1 MSSGTVGHT
10 SDMQQSERRQHAEAA
25 TTRLRS
31 CAVDRRPSGTAR
43 MRGTG
48 PASAVLRKALV
59 CISLPQDPTGDARVV
74 SAATP
79 PEMVAP
85 PSNLAPRSHEPS
97 CSGLGINDIA
107 TRPQSA
113 RKAGHRV
120 GVTPRHDDKGG
131 HGWSRPDVRKE
142 VNHQALGTRGHPSQ
156 AGLPQPSR
164 RIPLTSAA
172 TKWHCVT
179 HGCVLHDAAPQ
190 AVLRKALVC
199 ISLPQDPTGDAR
211 VVSAATPPEMVA
223 PPSNL
228 APRSHEPSC
237 SGTVTAD
244 APPLSLPLRYR
255 AIDDPSKRL
264 LGCPPGT
271 VGHTS
276 DMQQSERRQHAEA
289 ATHAS
294 AVVRCRPQA

>member
-1 MSSGTVGHT
+1 M
-10 SDMQQSERRQHAEAA
+10 
-25 TTRLRS
+25 
-31 CAVDRRPSGTAR
+31 CRPSD
-43 MRGTG
+43 
-48 PASAVLRKALV
+48 
-59 CISLPQDPTGDARVV
+59 C
-74 SAATP
+74 AAC
-79 PEMVAP
+79 
-85 PSNLAPRSHEPS
+85 APRSGTTS
-97 CSGLGINDIA
+97 YDRARARQA
-107 TRPQSA
+107 TAWASRPA
-113 RKAGHRV
+113 M
-120 GVTPRHDDKGG
+120 TTKGG

-237 SGTVTAD
+237 SGLGINDIATRPRASHEHV
-244 APPLSLPLRYR
+244 LR
-255 AIDDPSKRL
+255 
-264 LGCPPGT
+264 
-271 VGHTS
+271 
-276 DMQQSERRQHAEA
+276 
-289 ATHAS
+289 
-294 AVVRCRPQA
+294 

>member
-1 MSSGTVGHT
+1 M
-10 SDMQQSERRQHAEAA
+10 
-25 TTRLRS
+25 
-31 CAVDRRPSGTAR
+31 CRPSD
-43 MRGTG
+43 
-48 PASAVLRKALV
+48 
-59 CISLPQDPTGDARVV
+59 C
-74 SAATP
+74 AAC
-79 PEMVAP
+79 
-85 PSNLAPRSHEPS
+85 APRSGTTS
-97 CSGLGINDIA
+97 YDRARARQA
-107 TRPQSA
+107 TAWASRPA
-113 RKAGHRV
+113 M
-120 GVTPRHDDKGG
+120 TTKGG

-156 AGLPQPSR
+156 AGLPQPSSR

-237 SGTVTAD
+237 SGLGINDIATRPRASHEHV
-244 APPLSLPLRYR
+244 LR
-255 AIDDPSKRL
+255 
-264 LGCPPGT
+264 
-271 VGHTS
+271 
-276 DMQQSERRQHAEA
+276 
-289 ATHAS
+289 
-294 AVVRCRPQA
+294 

>member
-25 TTRLRS
+25 THASAVVR
-31 CAVDRRPSGTAR
+31 AVDRRPSGTAR

-48 PASAVLRKALV
+48 PAS
-59 CISLPQDPTGDARVV
+59 
-74 SAATP
+74 
-79 PEMVAP
+79 
-85 PSNLAPRSHEPS
+85 
-97 CSGLGINDIA
+97 
-107 TRPQSA
+107 SA

-120 GVTPRHDDKGG
+120 GVTPRHDDKGRA
-131 HGWSRPDVRKE
+131 WME
-142 VNHQALGTRGHPSQ
+142 QAGCAQGSEPPSAWHARGHPSQ

-237 SGTVTAD
+237 SGLGINDIATRPRASHEHV
-244 APPLSLPLRYR
+244 LR
-255 AIDDPSKRL
+255 
-264 LGCPPGT
+264 
-271 VGHTS
+271 
-276 DMQQSERRQHAEA
+276 
-289 ATHAS
+289 
-294 AVVRCRPQA
+294 